1 MNVFC
6 YTTWSVKLN
15 LGNENKSFKL
25 CVIFEFLKQL
35 ALFDAISAASGF
47 DATSATSSLCVN
59 FKDVADSNAS
69 FLIVITANVKDNTI
83 MKIGLYH

>member
-1 MNVFC
+1 MNVFS

-47 DATSATSSLCVN
+47 DATSATSGLCVN

-83 MKIGLYH
+83 IKIGLYH

>member
-1 MNVFC
+1 MNVFS

-25 CVIFEFLKQL
+25 CVIFEFLKRL

-47 DATSATSSLCVN
+47 DATSATSGLCIDFIGVVDGN
-59 FKDVADSNAS
+59 TS
-69 FLIVITANVKDNTI
+69 FLLITTAI
-83 MKIGLYH
+83 R